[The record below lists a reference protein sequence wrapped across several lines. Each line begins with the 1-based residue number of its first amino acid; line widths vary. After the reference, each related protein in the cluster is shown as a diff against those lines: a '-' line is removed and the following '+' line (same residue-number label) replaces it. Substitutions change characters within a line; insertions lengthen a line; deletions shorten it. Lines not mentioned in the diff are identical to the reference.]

1 VTKKAFAKIYGIADQ
16 EGRIM
21 YIGKANDPTKRMK
34 QHIREC
40 KRRKTPLYGW
50 INRYLNN
57 GYQPQMIILAS
68 ATSED
73 WQGLETQVI
82 AQYRS
87 QGHILN
93 LADGGDQPK
102 SNSATNKQNAYALN
116 AKIKSN
122 PMLKRIRELNRSI
135 TKFLKDCDKNSI
147 NTEIVKRIKD
157 KLRYAGNKNPQL
169 FGEYRY
175 L

>member
-1 VTKKAFAKIYGIADQ
+1 MTEKKFAKIYGIADQ

-21 YIGKANDPTKRMK
+21 YIGKANNPTERMK

-40 KRRKTPLYGW
+40 KRRKSPLYGW
-50 INRYLNN
+50 INKSLER
-57 GYQPQMIILAS
+57 GQHPQMIVLAS

-73 WQGLETQVI
+73 WQSLETQMI
-82 AQYRS
+82 AQYRKD
-87 QGHILN
+87 GHILN

-102 SNSATNKQNAYALN
+102 SNAATNSRNGHALN
-116 AKIKSN
+116 AKLKAN
-122 PMLKRIRELNRSI
+122 PLMQRIRNLKRSMS
-135 TKFLKDCDKNSI
+135 KFIKDCESGLISK
-147 NTEIVKRIKD
+147 EAEKRVKD
-157 KLRYAGNKNPQL
+157 KLRLAGHRNPQL